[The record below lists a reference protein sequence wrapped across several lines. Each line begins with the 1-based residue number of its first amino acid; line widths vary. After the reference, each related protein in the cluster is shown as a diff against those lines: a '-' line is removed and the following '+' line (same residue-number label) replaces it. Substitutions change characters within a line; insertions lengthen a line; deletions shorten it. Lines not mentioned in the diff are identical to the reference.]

1 MIDEQRTPN
10 FIGSTLE
17 AYPTASMTNRFVVPP
32 PGVTNTIS
40 SADETMFRNY
50 NLTVSWA
57 RNLEECKEAV
67 APAVQRLIDNVV
79 GSGYVAQPNTGDEG
93 LNEELKAAWSEW
105 TSDRALCD
113 QDCDMT
119 FAEMERRVFR
129 RAIVDGDCFVIPTN
143 EGRLQVIENQYC
155 KNPNQAVNT
164 ATDKTFLGV
173 RKINGRKAGY
183 YFRTE
188 SDEDARYFPAYDKDG
203 FPLVFAVYFG
213 KRVNQ
218 SRGISAIS
226 ITRDMAN
233 FLSEINFATLV
244 KAKLGALYCLIE
256 KDMQSA
262 VGTPVARNAADANSE
277 RVALEPGTKIRAPS
291 GKDIQL
297 FTANVPN
304 PEQFK
309 HFEQTLSFIC
319 ANLNIPPEIA
329 MLDSSKSNFSA
340 LRATMTQ
347 SYLNYRAFQNEY
359 KSRLHI
365 PAYQHFARCLWAL
378 NPSLRHGEITDFV
391 KVRFNTPGWEYLN
404 PEQDAKAATE
414 SIRNGTKTWEIIAN
428 QVYGCSAQEL
438 HQQQIT
444 SAGKLIEMADAK
456 AKELRQKLDVDVCWR
471 EVLDI
476 AFLHALDVNENH
488 TDELP
493 KKEPD
498 NSNDEARPANNN
510 ITEI

>member
-1 MIDEQRTPN
+1 MIDKAPDY
-10 FIGSTLE
+10 IGSTFQ
-17 AYPTASMTNRFVVPP
+17 AMPTASLSNRFVVPP
-32 PGVTNTIS
+32 PGVSNSIS
-40 SADETMFRNY
+40 SADETMYKNY
-50 NLTVSWA
+50 NMTVSWA

-67 APAVQRLIDNVV
+67 APAIQRLIDNVV
-79 GSGYVAQPNTGDEG
+79 GSGYVAQPNTGDDG
-93 LNEELKAAWSEW
+93 LNDELKAAWHEW
-105 TSDRALCD
+105 TSDRSLCD
-113 QDCDMT
+113 QDADLT
-119 FAEMERRVFR
+119 FPEMERRVFR

-155 KNPNQAVNT
+155 KNPKQT
-164 ATDKTFLGV
+164 ANSPTDKTFLGV

-188 SDEDARYFPAYDKDG
+188 TSDDATYYPAYDKEG
-203 FPLVFAVYFG
+203 FPSVFAVYFG
-213 KRVNQ
+213 KRINQ

-226 ITRDMAN
+226 ITRDLAN

-262 VGTPVARNAADANSE
+262 VGTPVARNAADSSGE
-277 RVALEPGTKIRAPS
+277 KVALEPGTKIRAPS

-347 SYLNYRAFQNEY
+347 SYLNYRALQNEY
-359 KSRLHI
+359 KTRFHI

-378 NPSLRHGEITDFV
+378 NPSMRRGDIKQFLS
-391 KVRFNTPGWEYLN
+391 VRFNTPGWEYLN
-404 PEQDAKAATE
+404 PEQDARAATE
-414 SIRNGTKTWEIIAN
+414 SLKNGTKTWEIIAN
-428 QVYGCSAQEL
+428 QVYGCSATEL
-438 HQQQIT
+438 HHQQIS
-444 SAGKLIEMADAK
+444 SAGKLIEMADIK
-456 AKELRQKLDVDVCWR
+456 AKELQSKLGVDVCWR
-471 EVLDI
+471 EILDI
-476 AFLHALDVNENH
+476 AFLHSLDVNENH
-488 TDELP
+488 TDELQ
-493 KKEPD
+493 KKEP
-498 NSNDEARPANNN
+498 EEPQQANNN